1 MKSALARASP
11 RSARQTRRLPIPPL
25 GVPSQQA
32 WQSCPRPGASNE
44 ASRWRERDAAS
55 PPVPSWLGPAFP
67 PSRATPPWPGL
78 GGSLAHRPA
87 RPGAPQV
94 PQPST
99 PSRPCTPQPHRL
111 RSPPPQL
118 LHRARKCSTT
128 VSSRYRVHLRH
139 LCGTGAST
147 GSLVLR
153 THRPNCPAPTRGHCS
168 HTHSRP
174 RAVSGTFAPLGIPGV
189 VRSNTG
195 PQLASHAHAA
205 GRPVQASH
213 SQTGKP
219 GNGLAHTSKVRK
231 RRTFSWLPRG
241 TETTRQTS
249 SQGSTQCPWGRAC
262 TSQHCLQPKWPVPD
276 IRRPRRWQQK
286 RFNP

>member
-1 MKSALARASP
+1 M
-11 RSARQTRRLPIPPL
+11 PL
-25 GVPSQQA
+25 GVPLQQA
-32 WQSCPRPGASNE
+32 RQSCPRLGASNE
-44 ASRWRERDAAS
+44 ASRSRWRERDAAS
-55 PPVPSWLGPAFP
+55 PPVPSPSWLGPAFP
-67 PSRATPPWPGL
+67 PSRARPGRPPALSSTGKPGWGPRRCRNQAL
-78 GGSLAHRPA
+78 LPAPA
-87 RPGAPQV
+87 RP
-94 PQPST
+94 
-99 PSRPCTPQPHRL
+99 SRRPHRL
-111 RSPPPQL
+111 HSPPPQL
-118 LHRARKCSTT
+118 LHRARKCSTA

-139 LCGTGAST
+139 LCEPGAST